1 MFTIRTTKPSNN
13 KYYITKSAGGYNGL
27 TMGYPMDKTAN
38 VLANCVGYARGR
50 YNEIINEITGKQR
63 TYDFVGNACDFVNIA
78 RRNGLEVSN
87 VPVLAGIMVWG
98 KGWQNCGHVAIVEK
112 IIDTNTIYTS
122 ESNYGSTAFYNATR
136 KNTNGKW
143 GLSSNYVFLGC
154 VVNPFVKENNPLDKY
169 TDEELAKMV
178 LDGKFGNG
186 EQRKKALGDRYKTV
200 QQKVNELVNQPTYYT
215 VQKGDTLSK
224 IAKTFGTTWQKL
236 KVLNNI
242 QNANLIRVGQV
253 LKIK

>member
-1 MFTIRTTKPSNN
+1 MFTIRQTIPSNN
-13 KYYITKSAGGYNGL
+13 RYYITKDKGGLNGK
-27 TMGYPMDKTAN
+27 TMGYPMDKYAN
-38 VLANCVGYARGR
+38 VLANCVGYSRGR
-50 YNEIINEITGKQR
+50 FNEIINEITGKQW

-78 RRNGLEVSN
+78 KRNGLQVSN
-87 VPVLAGIMVWG
+87 VPTLGGIMVWG
-98 KGWQNCGHVAIVEK
+98 KGWQGYGHVAIVEK

-122 ESNYGSTAFYNATR
+122 ESNYGSTYFYNVTR

-143 GLSSNYVFLGC
+143 GLGSTYVFLGC
-154 VVNPFVKENNPLDKY
+154 VVNPYVKEENPLDKY
-169 TDEELAKMV
+169 SDEELARMV

-186 EQRKKALGDRYKTV
+186 DARKKALGDRYKAV

-224 IAKTFGTTWQKL
+224 IAKTFGTTWQRL

-242 QNANLIRVGQV
+242 PNANLIRVGQV